1 MLKRALVL
9 SLLAS
14 PAALANNPFTSNN
27 FTNEAMARGAGAA
40 QPQNPLTNAQFRSA
54 FNSININGD
63 DFTKII
69 TQCENRPKNSLNCAS
84 LLSAL
89 QKQFGLNDD
98 GLLSAFKQCIDNE
111 QFILDPAKPE
121 ERTDCP
127 QAQEN
132 AFKAFQWV
140 SWDIEADKNNAFY
153 QTALAPVGDSKSFSV
168 GLYKGLWYLWGEN
181 IRLPFYFSYAEP
193 KSNTPKNEASDTLID
208 KDAGLQISIPVI
220 AAFKSGPGGLDK
232 KQSTISAG
240 GIFSFV
246 AKDVKGNE
254 DSEWVTGYR
263 ASLIA
268 QYNSYLEVFSVDG
281 PNNEAQPG
289 SLNIAF
295 NYTHHKYSNDK
306 LKNVANNLTLLD
318 GEKYSDSFNSRGI
331 TITAEIGKVI
341 SISYQYEEVD
351 DAIFGNDKIKRLVLS
366 KTF

>member
-14 PAALANNPFTSNN
+14 PAALASNPFTSNN
-27 FTNEAMARGAGAA
+27 FTNEAMARGADAEQSQSSLTA
-40 QPQNPLTNAQFRSA
+40 RALQDLNDSKLQNLINSCQDNPKDTSTPKCPALLTAIKKELDIPHN
-54 FNSININGD
+54 
-63 DFTKII
+63 K
-69 TQCENRPKNSLNCAS
+69 
-84 LLSAL
+84 LLSVLKACDEKGYYL
-89 QKQFGLNDD
+89 DD
-98 GLLSAFKQCIDNE
+98 EDN
-111 QFILDPAKPE
+111 KV
-121 ERTDCP
+121 DCP
-127 QAQEN
+127 VVPSDD
-132 AFKAFQWV
+132 FKAFQWV

-153 QTALAPVGDSKSFSV
+153 QTALAPVGDSKNFSV
-168 GLYKGLWYLWGEN
+168 GLYKGLWYLWGED

-208 KDAGLQISIPVI
+208 KDAGLQVSIPVI

-240 GIFSFV
+240 GIFSLV

-268 QYNSYLEVFSVDG
+268 QYNSYLEVFSVSD
-281 PNNEAQPG
+281 PNGIAQPG
-289 SLNIAF
+289 SLNIAL

-306 LKNVANNLTLLD
+306 LKNVANNLTLLNGD
-318 GEKYSDSFNSRGI
+318 KYSDSFNSRGI
-331 TITAEIGKVI
+331 TITAEIGKVV